1 MSLVLLQVNST
12 APVLHE
18 AAEEPKRECLEH
30 RSSIIA
36 GREVNST
43 AFMPNA
49 AVAEPQSEGVFFPV
63 QAKLRVQQ
71 KRGGGTQKQQ
81 KRGDQ
86 AQKSLSPTAFKDF
99 QAHLQRLCGRK
110 EREPTMQKPQKPQAE
125 NLEENPKDRAQR
137 AKKARQERRK
147 PSKPEL
153 QRSQRLLRLRLE
165 KFLQVQGRDRPSKL
179 KTRYLEK
186 AGRFAPDVQKLL
198 QSIREE
204 LAYLRKRHAERRAA
218 RRPTLYW
225 RCPTPHS
232 SPASPR
238 MEKLR
243 IILKMLLRAKRIAR
257 CTQYSQTWGEKNR
270 APIKERHLST
280 ESSAADEL
288 LVDTELAKKQTART
302 TLAEVQATHE
312 SWWSEHCDEG
322 KTQPVKE
329 IVEEVIPGV
338 LDVEDEESPPS
349 QPDEFSNRR
358 TSLVLS
364 LRRSSLKK
372 W

>member
-1 MSLVLLQVNST
+1 MYELGLLQVNST

-49 AVAEPQSEGVFFPV
+49 AVEELQHEGEAQSFIIDESETGRDVPPGDAPHNSTAFMPNAAVAEPQSEGVFFPVQVNSTAFMPNAAVEELQHEGEAQSFIIEESETGRDVPPGVFFPV

-137 AKKARQERRK
+137 AKKARQERMK

-153 QRSQRLLRLRLE
+153 QRSERLLRLRLE

-179 KTRYLEK
+179 KTRYVEK
-186 AGRFAPDVQKLL
+186 AGRFSPDVQKLL

-238 MEKLR
+238 ME
-243 IILKMLLRAKRIAR
+243 
-257 CTQYSQTWGEKNR
+257 
-270 APIKERHLST
+270 
-280 ESSAADEL
+280 
-288 LVDTELAKKQTART
+288 
-302 TLAEVQATHE
+302 
-312 SWWSEHCDEG
+312 
-322 KTQPVKE
+322 
-329 IVEEVIPGV
+329 
-338 LDVEDEESPPS
+338 
-349 QPDEFSNRR
+349 
-358 TSLVLS
+358 
-364 LRRSSLKK
+364 
-372 W
+372 